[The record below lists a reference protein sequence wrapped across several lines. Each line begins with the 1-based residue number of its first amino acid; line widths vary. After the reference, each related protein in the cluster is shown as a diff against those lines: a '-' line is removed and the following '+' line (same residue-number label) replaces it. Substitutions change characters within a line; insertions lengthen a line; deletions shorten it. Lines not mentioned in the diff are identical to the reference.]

1 MKIKN
6 TTYNNFDE
14 NIKCCVFTRA
24 FYETPHINFF
34 IEHYKKLGFDKI
46 IILKTDNLNI
56 NYYQYSFVELHK
68 VENLCDITLEK
79 YDYIVKNSNYD
90 WILVVD
96 VDEILLL
103 NKKYKNIQSYIYN
116 NLKKNKSI
124 NIFYFRWGM
133 IEKYDNFLFNNIEFN
148 YIIDNYNI
156 YSNYHIKSMV
166 KVSELES
173 INNPHI
179 IKIKNQNIIYFE
191 NKIITNNKI
200 LHHISDHSYKNSIL
214 IHLHTRNLN
223 NLVIKSLLT
232 KFQNLKINDNFAFKK
247 LIINYRNYQDKKSII
262 EEFKKVI
269 GIKAVLPFRHSKTEK
284 IDKILLKNY
293 NKYHYKYPITENLKE
308 IEILK
313 KVFNKFNINY
323 DNYKNFIENINYFFE

>member
-56 NYYQYSFVELHK
+56 NYYQDSFVELHK
-68 VENLCDITLEK
+68 VENLGDYTVIK
-79 YDYIVKNSNYD
+79 YDYILKNSNYD
-90 WILVVD
+90 WGLCIDL
-96 VDEILLL
+96 DEILLL
-103 NKKYKNIQSYIYN
+103 NKKYKNIKSYIFN
-116 NLKKNKSI
+116 NLKKNENI
-124 NIFYFRWGM
+124 NTFYFRWGM
-133 IEKYDNFLFNNIEFN
+133 IEKYDNLQSKYIEFN
-148 YIIDNYNI
+148 YIINNYSI
-156 YSNYHIKSMV
+156 YNNNFIKSMV
-166 KVSELES
+166 KINEMDS
-173 INNPHI
+173 IKNPHNFNL
-179 IKIKNQNIIYFE
+179 KNKNCVYFE
-191 NKIITNNKI
+191 DKIIIDNKYS
-200 LHHISDHSYKNSIL
+200 HYISDDSYKKSIL

-223 NLVIKSLLT
+223 NLILKSLLT
-232 KFQNLKINDNFAFKK
+232 VFNGKKINDNFAFKK

-269 GIKAVLPFRHSKTEK
+269 GGKAILPFIHSKKKK
-284 IDKILLKNY
+284 IDKMLLKNY
-293 NKYHYKYPITENLKE
+293 NKYEYKYPITENLKE
-308 IEILK
+308 IDILK
-313 KVFNKFNINY
+313 IVFNNFNINY